1 MEVSKAPSSSGLATR
16 HPPKE
21 ILETWHS
28 ANAVCFDVDSTVC
41 LDEGIVELADFCGA
55 GQAVAGWKTKQL
67 SQFLG
72 YVSCLAYNIFQKT
85 NLGLISLRAMTGT
98 VPFDEALAAWISLR
112 FLNADFIKTLKANNI
127 EVFLVSGGIRQMIK

>member
-1 MEVSKAPSSSGLATR
+1 MAQCQCGVLRCG
-16 HPPKE
+16 
-21 ILETWHS
+21 
-28 ANAVCFDVDSTVC
+28 STVC

-55 GQAVAGWKTKQL
+55 GQAVAEWKTKQL

-98 VPFDEALAAWISLR
+98 VPFDEALAAWISLSKPSLSQVEDR
-112 FLNADFIKTLKANNI
+112 LEKRPPRI
-127 EVFLVSGGIRQMIK
+127 SQR